1 MSIILEP
8 IAYVISQRK
17 EISDDYWGEV
27 LSEIHLV
34 PALPDEA
41 FDGIETFSH
50 LQIIFHFSKSQTV
63 VFADHPRG
71 NPEFPRLGIF
81 AQRKKDR
88 PNHLGLTT
96 VQLIERKER
105 MLLVKGLDALD
116 GTPVLDI
123 KPVFREFEP
132 RGEIRQPEW
141 VSELMK
147 LYWK

>member
-17 EISDDYWGEV
+17 EIIDDYWGEV

-81 AQRKKDR
+81 CTTQKRQAQSPGTYHRTIDR
-88 PNHLGLTT
+88 A
-96 VQLIERKER
+96 ERK
-105 MLLVKGLDALD
+105 DAVGKRSGRFGWNTCIGYQTCL
-116 GTPVLDI
+116 
-123 KPVFREFEP
+123 
-132 RGEIRQPEW
+132 
-141 VSELMK
+141 S
-147 LYWK
+147 